1 MEQRS
6 NKMNDVS
13 EAGGNRETSEG
24 EVEQAMGDERMVRS
38 DVLSRANLLI
48 TGDRAKQYGSAG
60 ENFNCIATMWTA
72 YLGRHVSAYD
82 VANMMA
88 LLKIARM
95 RNGVHQ
101 DSSVDGCGY
110 LALAYELSNQVT

>member
-1 MEQRS
+1 MKKEIS
-6 NKMNDVS
+6 IGTT
-13 EAGGNRETSEG
+13 GGKRGTSESD
-24 EVEQAMGDERMVRS
+24 GDHSLDQQSMVRS
-38 DVLSRANLLI
+38 DILAKANILI

-110 LALAYELSNQVT
+110 LALAYELSNEVT

>member
-1 MEQRS
+1 MEQEMKKKINIRT
-6 NKMNDVS
+6 
-13 EAGGNRETSEG
+13 AGGKNEPSEG
-24 EVEQAMGDERMVRS
+24 EGDQAMVNESMVRS
-38 DVLSRANLLI
+38 DILAKANLLI
-48 TGDRAKQYGSAG
+48 TGDRAKQYGSAD

-72 YLGRHVSAYD
+72 YLGRHISAYD

-95 RNGVHQ
+95 RNSVHQ

-110 LALAYELSNQVT
+110 LALAYELSNEVT

>member
-1 MEQRS
+1 MEQEMKKKINIRTT
-6 NKMNDVS
+6 
-13 EAGGNRETSEG
+13 GGKIEPSEG
-24 EVEQAMGDERMVRS
+24 KGEQAMVNDSMVRS
-38 DVLSRANLLI
+38 DILAKANILI
-48 TGDRAKQYGSAG
+48 TGDRARQYGSAD

-72 YLGRHVSAYD
+72 YLGRHISAYD

-110 LALAYELSNQVT
+110 LALAYELSNEVT